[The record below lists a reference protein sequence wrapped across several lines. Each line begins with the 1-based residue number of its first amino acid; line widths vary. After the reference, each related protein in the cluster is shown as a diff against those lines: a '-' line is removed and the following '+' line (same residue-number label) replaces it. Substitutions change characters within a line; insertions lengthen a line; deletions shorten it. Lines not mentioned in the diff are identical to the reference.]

1 MNDNR
6 VRGRLK
12 VYDSMK
18 GFGFIERD
26 QGRNVFVHY
35 LDLDGG
41 TDAAAIIGAI
51 LEFEV
56 EDGPKGPR
64 ARNVQVVA

>member
-1 MNDNR
+1 MNNNR
-6 VRGRLK
+6 ERGRLK

-26 QGRNVFVHY
+26 RGRNVFVHY
-35 LDLDGG
+35 LDLRDE
-41 TDAAAIIGAI
+41 TDAAAIVGAV
-51 LEFEV
+51 LEFDI

-64 ARNVQVVA
+64 ARNVQIIG